1 MGTEPFWEGSVPIMR
16 NGKRWFDLIHAKKY
30 RICISLLLA
39 LVLGACS
46 VSTAPPSVDASSIS
60 MLPSP
65 PPTDDVSELRQCS
78 GSSGQG
84 FYTVEGFF
92 RSGASITYIDYA
104 AREELFLC
112 ASPNCTHTDDGCTS
126 FLPLDA
132 SLASP
137 DAFVAG
143 GKLLL
148 LQTGTSETQPPHIEA
163 RELNGTGA
171 VRLAEFPANYFVHPS
186 PHIYTDDA
194 ALYLIAEETLAENT
208 QLLSH
213 LIRVD
218 LASGESR
225 VLYTFAEGLHP
236 DIKGAAGRAL
246 LLAEFNGSDRVEI
259 SAFDVDREMRNE
271 TPVWVWDA
279 AATGIGLQGQTLCL
293 SDYADQSLRMTDLV
307 TGEVTQLDWSG
318 MQREHPGCQAGFMPF
333 PGPYLRFVFPDIQ
346 PGETVFYEDI
356 MDSRDGSWW
365 PFSMQQSYTGHDIP
379 ILDVIPSEE
388 GDLLLVRTDYE
399 DAYVLDEGQQRMELI
414 APQYALIRLEDF
426 VHSTPSF
433 QPIHSQI
440 YQTAG

>member
-1 MGTEPFWEGSVPIMR
+1 M
-16 NGKRWFDLIHAKKY
+16 IHAKKY
-30 RICISLLLA
+30 SICISIF
-39 LVLGACS
+39 LVLTLCACS
-46 VSTAPPSVDASSIS
+46 VGETQPPEDTSSI
-60 MLPSP
+60 LAIPSNSP
-65 PPTDDVSELRQCS
+65 IEDISVLRQCS

-112 ASPNCTHTDDGCTS
+112 ASPNCTHTDESCTS

-132 SLASP
+132 SFAIP

-143 GKLLL
+143 GRLLL
-148 LQTGTSETQPPHIEA
+148 MQTGASETQPPHIDA
-163 RELNGTGA
+163 RELNGTRVA
-171 VRLAEFPANYFVHPS
+171 RLAEFPANYFLHPS
-186 PHIYTDDA
+186 PSVYTDDA

-208 QLLSH
+208 QLLCH

-225 VLYTFAEGLHP
+225 VLYTFAEGLQP
-236 DIKGAAGRAL
+236 DIMGAAGRAL
-246 LLAEFNGSDRVEI
+246 LLAEFNGSDLIEI
-259 SAFDVDREMRNE
+259 SAFDLDREMRDE
-271 TPVWVWDA
+271 TPVITWDA
-279 AATGIGLQGQTLCL
+279 ANTGIGLQGQALYL
-293 SDYADQSLRMTDLV
+293 SDHAGQYLRMTDLV
-307 TGEVTQLDWSG
+307 TGEVTRLDWSG
-318 MQREHPGCQAGFMPF
+318 LQREHPGCQAGFRPF
-333 PGPYLRFVFPDIQ
+333 PDPYIRFLFPDIQ
-346 PGETVFYEDI
+346 PGETVFYEYI

-426 VHSTPSF
+426 VHSTPNF
-433 QPIHSQI
+433 QPINSQI